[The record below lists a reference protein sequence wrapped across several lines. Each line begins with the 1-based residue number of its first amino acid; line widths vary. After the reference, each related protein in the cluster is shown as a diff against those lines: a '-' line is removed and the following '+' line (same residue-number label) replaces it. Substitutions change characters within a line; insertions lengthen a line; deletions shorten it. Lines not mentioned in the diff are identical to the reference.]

1 MRSVLFRYF
10 CHGIS
15 YLSPPRRDPI
25 VRELLQV
32 GPFDGPCQRRLAP
45 PSAPC
50 APRSSV
56 LAPFTDP
63 MRPCRRPDRLSRRL
77 EREESP
83 EAMLTRRLRRGRR
96 GAVALLLSHAHTPEL
111 EASTPSPKC
120 ACLTG
125 TDPSAG
131 LRRGRRRR
139 SGPKLGRRSRDTIG
153 LIARKSRTP
162 PARSTPGSPCCV
174 CPARRDAWL
183 ACAKPRPRKPH
194 VAREHTTPHKKI
206 DHHHQRSGP
215 PGRHNCPEA
224 SAWARAHVKGTQR
237 RSNATA
243 VKTTWPAKAL
253 C

>member
-1 MRSVLFRYF
+1 
-10 CHGIS
+10 
-15 YLSPPRRDPI
+15 
-25 VRELLQV
+25 
-32 GPFDGPCQRRLAP
+32 
-45 PSAPC
+45 
-50 APRSSV
+50 
-56 LAPFTDP
+56 

-83 EAMLTRRLRRGRR
+83 KAMLARRLRRGRR
-96 GAVALLLSHAHTPEL
+96 GAVALLLIHAHTPEL

-139 SGPKLGRRSRDTIG
+139 SGPKLGRRRSRDTIS

-206 DHHHQRSGP
+206 DHHHHQRSGP

-224 SAWARAHVKGTQR
+224 SAWARTHVKGTQR

>member
-10 CHGIS
+10 CHRIS
-15 YLSPPRRDPI
+15 SQSLPRRDPI
-25 VRELLQV
+25 VGELLQV
-32 GPFDGPCQRRLAP
+32 DPFDGPCQRRLAP

-96 GAVALLLSHAHTPEL
+96 GAVALLLIHAHTPEL

-139 SGPKLGRRSRDTIG
+139 SGPKLGRRSRGSIG
-153 LIARKSRTP
+153 LIATRRQEEPNATRTLDP
-162 PARSTPGSPCCV
+162 GITLLRVPRAPRRVARVRQAASAQT
-174 CPARRDAWL
+174 ARR
-183 ACAKPRPRKPH
+183 
-194 VAREHTTPHKKI
+194 ART
-206 DHHHQRSGP
+206 
-215 PGRHNCPEA
+215 HNP
-224 SAWARAHVKGTQR
+224 S
-237 RSNATA
+237 
-243 VKTTWPAKAL
+243 
-253 C
+253 

>member
-1 MRSVLFRYF
+1 MRSVFFRYF
-10 CHGIS
+10 SHGIS
-15 YLSPPRRDPI
+15 RQSAPRRDPI
-25 VRELLQV
+25 VGELLQV
-32 GPFDGPCQRRLAP
+32 DPFDGPCQRRFAP

-56 LAPFTDP
+56 LAPFADP

-96 GAVALLLSHAHTPEL
+96 GAVALLLIHAHTPEL

-153 LIARKSRTP
+153 LIATRRQEEPNATRTLDP
-162 PARSTPGSPCCV
+162 GITLLRVPRAPRRVARVRQAASAQT
-174 CPARRDAWL
+174 ARR
-183 ACAKPRPRKPH
+183 
-194 VAREHTTPHKKI
+194 ART
-206 DHHHQRSGP
+206 
-215 PGRHNCPEA
+215 HNP
-224 SAWARAHVKGTQR
+224 S
-237 RSNATA
+237 
-243 VKTTWPAKAL
+243 
-253 C
+253 

>member
-1 MRSVLFRYF
+1 MFFRYF
-10 CHGIS
+10 YRGIS
-15 YLSPPRRDPI
+15 SLSPPRRDPI

-77 EREESP
+77 ERKESP
-83 EAMLTRRLRRGRR
+83 EAMLTHRLRRGRR
-96 GAVALLLSHAHTPEL
+96 GAVALLLIHAHTPEL

-153 LIARKSRTP
+153 LIATRRQEEPNATRTLDP
-162 PARSTPGSPCCV
+162 GVTLLRVPRAPRRVARVRQAASAQT
-174 CPARRDAWL
+174 ARR
-183 ACAKPRPRKPH
+183 
-194 VAREHTTPHKKI
+194 ART
-206 DHHHQRSGP
+206 
-215 PGRHNCPEA
+215 HNP
-224 SAWARAHVKGTQR
+224 S
-237 RSNATA
+237 
-243 VKTTWPAKAL
+243 
-253 C
+253 

>member
-1 MRSVLFRYF
+1 MRFVFFGYF
-10 CHGIS
+10 CHEIS
-15 YLSPPRRDPI
+15 RQSLPRRDPI
-25 VRELLQV
+25 VDELLQV
-32 GPFDGPCQRRLAP
+32 DPFDGRCQRRLAP
-45 PSAPC
+45 PPAPC

-77 EREESP
+77 ERKESP
-83 EAMLTRRLRRGRR
+83 EAMLTHRLRRGRR
-96 GAVALLLSHAHTPEL
+96 GVVALLLSHAHTPEL

-162 PARSTPGSPCCV
+162 PVRSTPGSPCCV

-194 VAREHTTPHKKI
+194 VAREHTTPHKKLTTTTSAA
-206 DHHHQRSGP
+206 DC
-215 PGRHNCPEA
+215 PG
-224 SAWARAHVKGTQR
+224 G
-237 RSNATA
+237 
-243 VKTTWPAKAL
+243 
-253 C
+253 

>member
-1 MRSVLFRYF
+1 MRSVFFRYF
-10 CHGIS
+10 SHGIS
-15 YLSPPRRDPI
+15 RQSAPRRDPI
-25 VRELLQV
+25 VGELLQV
-32 GPFDGPCQRRLAP
+32 DPFDGPCQRRLAP

-63 MRPCRRPDRLSRRL
+63 VRPCRRPDRLSRRL

-96 GAVALLLSHAHTPEL
+96 GAVALLLIHAHTPEL

-139 SGPKLGRRSRDTIG
+139 SGPKLGRRSGPNVG
-153 LIARKSRTP
+153 LIATRRQEEPNATRTLDP
-162 PARSTPGSPCCV
+162 GITLLRVPRAPRRVARVRQAASAQT
-174 CPARRDAWL
+174 ARR
-183 ACAKPRPRKPH
+183 
-194 VAREHTTPHKKI
+194 ART
-206 DHHHQRSGP
+206 
-215 PGRHNCPEA
+215 HNP
-224 SAWARAHVKGTQR
+224 S
-237 RSNATA
+237 
-243 VKTTWPAKAL
+243 
-253 C
+253 

>member
-10 CHGIS
+10 CHRIS
-15 YLSPPRRDPI
+15 SQSLPRRDPI
-25 VRELLQV
+25 VGELLQV
-32 GPFDGPCQRRLAP
+32 DPFDGPCQRRLAP

-96 GAVALLLSHAHTPEL
+96 GAVVLLLSQAHTPEL
-111 EASTPSPKC
+111 EATTPSPKC

-139 SGPKLGRRSRDTIG
+139 SGPKLGRRSRETIG
-153 LIARKSRTP
+153 LIATRRQEPNATRTLDP
-162 PARSTPGSPCCV
+162 GITLLRVPRAPRRVARVRQAASAQT
-174 CPARRDAWL
+174 ARR
-183 ACAKPRPRKPH
+183 
-194 VAREHTTPHKKI
+194 ART
-206 DHHHQRSGP
+206 
-215 PGRHNCPEA
+215 HNP
-224 SAWARAHVKGTQR
+224 S
-237 RSNATA
+237 
-243 VKTTWPAKAL
+243 
-253 C
+253 

>member
-1 MRSVLFRYF
+1 MTCAVHSP
-10 CHGIS
+10 
-15 YLSPPRRDPI
+15 LSHVTSAWFLRRHLPRD
-25 VRELLQV
+25 
-32 GPFDGPCQRRLAP
+32 QRG
-45 PSAPC
+45 
-50 APRSSV
+50 
-56 LAPFTDP
+56 
-63 MRPCRRPDRLSRRL
+63 MNSRRHRSAAVSRVVVRSRASHAGWRVDL
-77 EREESP
+77 ADCSRW
-83 EAMLTRRLRRGRR
+83 TRLGSWQ
-96 GAVALLLSHAHTPEL
+96 VVFCFFSSHICNTPSHAHTPEL

-139 SGPKLGRRSRDTIG
+139 SGPKLGRRRSRDTIS

-194 VAREHTTPHKKI
+194 VAREHTTTPHKKI
-206 DHHHQRSGP
+206 DHHHHQRSGP

-224 SAWARAHVKGTQR
+224 SAWARTHVKGTQR